1 MMAETL
7 KTVEAVTPEK
17 IIKTSQIEVELKH
30 TIPPVFLKI
39 SSVIRAIKKEYKMKR
54 RNCWRMW
61 LTQQRKH
68 RRRGELLR
76 RLQLE
81 KYESVFELD
90 VGELQDLIDTANDGV
105 AFVWPIGIPNIG
117 AALELRNIWILEE
130 KMEAKAAA
138 AGA

>member
-1 MMAETL
+1 MMAETP
-7 KTVEAVTPEK
+7 KTVEAVTPKK
-17 IIKTSQIEVELKH
+17 IIKASHIEVELEH
-30 TIPPVFLKI
+30 TIPPVFLNI
-39 SSVIRAIKKEYKMKR
+39 SPAICAIKKDHKVNK

-81 KYESVFELD
+81 KYESVLELD

-117 AALELRNIWILEE
+117 AALELRNIWILEK